1 MAHYQNF
8 EELEI
13 YRLARSQCMQIWSLI
28 NETSLSKDYKL
39 KEQINGSSGSV
50 MDNIA
55 EGFGR
60 GGNKEF
66 IQFLS
71 FARGSNHETKAQ
83 LQRAFDRNHISLNDY
98 EDMIS
103 KSEVINEQIS
113 KFMNYLKSSDRKG
126 FKYD

>member
-1 MAHYQNF
+1 MAHYQSF

-13 YRLARSQCMQIWSLI
+13 YKLSRSQCVRIWALI
-28 NETSLSKDYKL
+28 KETSLSIDFKL
-39 KEQINGSSGSV
+39 RDQINGSSGSV

-83 LQRAFDRNHISLNDY
+83 LQRALDRNHISLEEY
-98 EDMIS
+98 KELAE
-103 KSEVINEQIS
+103 KSENLNNQIS
-113 KFMNYLKSSDRKG
+113 KFINYLKSSERKG
-126 FKYD
+126 SKFD

>member
-13 YRLARSQCMQIWSLI
+13 YKLSRSQCGKIWTLI
-28 NETSLSKDYKL
+28 NETSLSKDFKL
-39 KEQINGSSGSV
+39 RDQINGSSGSV

-71 FARGSNHETKAQ
+71 YARGSNHETKAQ
-83 LQRAFDRNHISLNDY
+83 LQRALDRNHISLKEY
-98 EDMIS
+98 EDLAE
-103 KSEVINEQIS
+103 KSDILNDQIS
-113 KFMNYLKSSDRKG
+113 KFMNYLKSSERKG
-126 FKYD
+126 SKFD

>member
-103 KSEVINEQIS
+103 KL
-113 KFMNYLKSSDRKG
+113 KLLMNKSRNS
-126 FKYD
+126 

>member
-13 YRLARSQCMQIWSLI
+13 YRLARLQCMQIWSLI

-113 KFMNYLKSSDRKG
+113 KFMNYLKSSDKKG
-126 FKYD
+126 SKYD

>member
-1 MAHYQNF
+1 MAHYQSF

-13 YRLARSQCMQIWSLI
+13 YKLSRSQCGHIWVLM
-28 NETSLSKDYKL
+28 NETNLSKDFKL
-39 KEQINGSSGSV
+39 RDQINSSSGSV

-71 FARGSNHETKAQ
+71 YARGSNHETKAQ
-83 LQRAFDRNHISLNDY
+83 LQRALDRNHISLKEY
-98 EDMIS
+98 EEMAE
-103 KSEVINEQIS
+103 KSENLNNQIS
-113 KFMNYLKSSDRKG
+113 KFMNYLKSSERKG
-126 FKYD
+126 SKFD

>member
-1 MAHYQNF
+1 MDHYQNF

-13 YRLARSQCMQIWSLI
+13 YKLSRAQCVEIWRLMS
-28 NETSLSKDYKL
+28 ETSLSKDFKL
-39 KEQINGSSGSV
+39 RDQINGSSGSV

-83 LQRAFDRNHISLNDY
+83 LQRALDRDHISLEEY
-98 EDMIS
+98 ETLAR
-103 KSEVINEQIS
+103 KSEIINEQIS
-113 KFMNYLKSSDRKG
+113 KFMNFLKSSERKG
-126 FKYD
+126 SKYD